1 MTAKFRVLFVFRDL
15 LFNKPQFL
23 VPFKDSLSAIFS
35 SKIKSLN
42 NVDQQHVDHT
52 HWVKEVTERMKTL
65 TPRLLRPLCQ
75 WPLTLCFWVRQDS
88 FLDLSWSSFWLS
100 SASLEPP
107 SLIHWGTYSRCS
119 LGTPCPPLDLD
130 RTSPSPWTCIFSQWD
145 LNCEESKVNARIKSK
160 NRKHKVCL
168 LFQSV
173 CETVIMFIIP
183 KSQVSRSVYR

>member
-1 MTAKFRVLFVFRDL
+1 MAAKFRVLCVFRDL
-15 LFNKPQFL
+15 LCNKPWFF
-23 VPFKDSLSAIFS
+23 VPFKDSLSFVCS

-42 NVDQQHVDHT
+42 NVDHQHVDHT

-88 FLDLSWSSFWLS
+88 FLNLSWSSVWSS

-119 LGTPCPPLDLD
+119 LGTPCPPLDPD
-130 RTSPSPWTCIFSQWD
+130 RTSPSPWT
-145 LNCEESKVNARIKSK
+145 
-160 NRKHKVCL
+160 
-168 LFQSV
+168 
-173 CETVIMFIIP
+173 
-183 KSQVSRSVYR
+183 VSSLSEI